1 MVKASRKTKNIVARA
16 PLFRD
21 QLLKPVSTDFHDS
34 DSEIFVPGLFDHY
47 VQRPAIL
54 EPICTADYGANF
66 EFSSYKKKKKVQNE
80 DDNEDDQTFDG
91 SDKHEGEEF
100 LDQFPEGTTF
110 KLNDGSGYI
119 TKRRFKCIINY
130 KRKDNDILENARS
143 TLLLF
148 KSFRDEEKEIHSAD
162 LHKVME
168 IHHEEIQRNQKKYE
182 KNASLF
188 ENIKELEDL
197 FKESKEDDLIDPEEE
212 IEIENLDEVMSFEKE
227 YSDFDKPP
235 KRNKD
240 EESDKLA
247 LENLKKQVR
256 KLNTQQRSLFDDM
269 IERYSLPLGI
279 LKPLLLQIQGAAGTG
294 KSFLLRTL
302 IEGIGYIIE
311 RRKISISPEQPAVM
325 VGAPTNNAA
334 FNIGG
339 KTIHSL
345 LGFGFSDE
353 DSNAY
358 AEVNGEIAKDLPWKF
373 ENARLMVLDEIS
385 MIGRACHYFDFVN
398 YNFYLTKRIK
408 FVLQN

>member
-47 VQRPAIL
+47 VQSPAIL

-100 LDQFPEGTTF
+100 LDQFPEGNEF

-168 IHHEEIQRNQKKYE
+168 VHHEEIQRNQKKYE
-182 KNASLF
+182 KKAWA
-188 ENIKELEDL
+188 EL
-197 FKESKEDDLIDPEEE
+197 
-212 IEIENLDEVMSFEKE
+212 
-227 YSDFDKPP
+227 
-235 KRNKD
+235 
-240 EESDKLA
+240 
-247 LENLKKQVR
+247 R
-256 KLNTQQRSLFDDM
+256 KNF
-269 IERYSLPLGI
+269 
-279 LKPLLLQIQGAAGTG
+279 
-294 KSFLLRTL
+294 
-302 IEGIGYIIE
+302 
-311 RRKISISPEQPAVM
+311 PA
-325 VGAPTNNAA
+325 
-334 FNIGG
+334 
-339 KTIHSL
+339 K
-345 LGFGFSDE
+345 
-353 DSNAY
+353 DSN
-358 AEVNGEIAKDLPWKF
+358 
-373 ENARLMVLDEIS
+373 
-385 MIGRACHYFDFVN
+385 
-398 YNFYLTKRIK
+398 
-408 FVLQN
+408 